1 MNTEKQA
8 FSTLSTRVKSEDLA
22 TYKEHCKGFEVQ
34 HEAFTALISKLNNSS
49 DADLIALNISLDQVI
64 ELKKEN
70 KELQETIDI
79 QNTELLK
86 ANLIKPSEPL
96 KDTQCIIEF
105 TAPLSDKLTALR
117 RFLKAEKKIPQESSK
132 QEFEEKFISQAIEYY
147 IKYNY
152 DFLNR

>member
-1 MNTEKQA
+1 MSTEKQA

-22 TYKEHCKGFEVQ
+22 TYKEHCKAFEVQ
-34 HEAFTALISKLNNSS
+34 HEAFTALIGKLDNIDCDLVAERNIVLNN
-49 DADLIALNISLDQVI
+49 
-64 ELKKEN
+64 EN
-70 KELQETIDI
+70 KDLSEAIEILGV
-79 QNTELLK
+79 QNLELLQR
-86 ANLIKPSEPL
+86 NLSKPAEQL

-105 TAPLSDKLTALR
+105 TAPLTDKLTALR
-117 RFLKAEKKIPQESSK
+117 RFLKAEKKIPQESTK